1 MKAAHLICKG
11 CSATYPLEAQFACA
25 ACFGPLEVGYTELN
39 AQVSRERVEQ
49 GPRTLWRYVDFLPVG
64 PPPVGLPVGLSP
76 LIRADNLARELGL
89 ECELYVKTET
99 SNPTH
104 SFKDRVVAI
113 AAAKAVELG
122 FEALACASTGNL
134 AGATAAA
141 AAALGLPS
149 YIFVPDDLEREKIV
163 AAAAYG
169 ATVFAV
175 DGSYDDVNRLCSE
188 LAYERPWA
196 FVNVN
201 MRAYYSEGSKTIALE
216 TAEQLGWRAPDRVIA
231 PIASGSLY
239 TKILAGFEQGRAAGL
254 IAPGEAPVMHGAQGL
269 GCSPVAT
276 AFAAGSDDV
285 IPVRPSGI
293 AKSLAIG
300 NPADGVFALDVA
312 RSTGGTI
319 EAADD
324 DEIVAGIRLLAST
337 TGIFTE
343 TAGGVTVAVLKKLAE
358 SGQIDAGETVVAYI
372 TGDGLKTIDAVAPEL
387 STVEIPAD
395 IDAVDAVLA
404 AVVEHSV
411 G

>member
-1 MKAAHLICKG
+1 MKAARLVCKG
-11 CSATYPLEAQFACA
+11 CSAVHPLEALFACDR
-25 ACFGPLEVGYTELN
+25 CFGPLEVGYDEVN
-39 AQVSRERVEQ
+39 ASIAREAVEA
-49 GPRTLWRYVDFLPVG
+49 GPSTLWRYADFLPVA
-64 PPPVGLPVGLSP
+64 PPAGGLPVGRSP
-76 LIRADNLARELGL
+76 LIRADRLAAELGL
-89 ECELYVKTET
+89 ECDLYVKTET

-104 SFKDRVVAI
+104 SFKDRVVAV

-122 FEALACASTGNL
+122 YEALACASTGNL

-141 AAALGLPS
+141 AAALGLPA
-149 YIFVPDDLEREKIV
+149 YIFVPADLEREKIV

-216 TAEQLGWRAPDRVIA
+216 TAEDLGWRAPDRVVA

-239 TKILAGFEQGRAAGL
+239 TKILQGFREGRTAGL
-254 IAPGEAPVMHGAQGL
+254 VEPGPDPIMHGAQGE
-269 GCSPVAT
+269 GCAPVAT
-276 AFAAGSDDV
+276 AFAEDADHV
-285 IPVRPSGI
+285 VPVRPRGL

-300 NPADGVFALDVA
+300 NPADGVFALGVA

-319 EAADD
+319 ESAGD
-324 DEIVAGIRLLAST
+324 DELVEGIRLVART

-343 TAGGVTVAVLKKLAE
+343 TAGGVTAAVLRRLAE
-358 SGQIDAGETVVAYI
+358 RGEIAPGETVVAYI
-372 TGDGLKTIDAVAPEL
+372 TGDGLKTIDAVVPAVA
-387 STVEIPAD
+387 TIDVPAD
-395 IDAVDAVLA
+395 VNAVDAALAPA
-404 AVVEHSV
+404 AVT
-411 G
+411 